1 MFYIMPSFTVVSSMV
16 TIKAWY
22 KGDDYRVD
30 YIQPSGGYGV
40 SASQIEALVE
50 PLPPAA
56 AAPGGGDDSFNY
68 RTAPGAPLDGLT
80 GSSPD
85 EGLSFDKLT
94 SEKDKNI
101 NNILLAA

>member
-1 MFYIMPSFTVVSSMV
+1 MV
-16 TIKAWY
+16 TIKDWF

-30 YIQPSGGYGV
+30 YIQLSGGNGI

-50 PLPPAA
+50 TSPAA
-56 AAPGGGDDSFNY
+56 PAAPSSASGGDDYFNY
-68 RTAPGAPLDGLT
+68 RTAPGAPLDDVT

-94 SEKDKNI
+94 SEKDSKI